1 MRIRYE
7 IIMWHQHC
15 LSFFPG
21 KIGCFLRNLLLPYKN
36 GNNVL
41 IWDGIHIDSPSKL
54 KLGNNISI
62 NRGCTIN
69 AAGNITIS
77 DNVLIGPG
85 VVIYSQNHRY
95 TNLDISINQQG
106 YLTAPV
112 IIKENVWIGAR
123 AIILPGVTIEANSII
138 GAGSVVTKN
147 IPLNS
152 ICAGNP
158 AKLISKR

>member
-1 MRIRYE
+1 MNRVKVANK
-7 IIMWHQHC
+7 
-15 LSFFPG
+15 S
-21 KIGCFLRNLLLPYKN
+21 
-36 GNNVL
+36 
-41 IWDGIHIDSPSKL
+41 ID
-54 KLGNNISI
+54 I
-62 NRGCTIN
+62 NE
-69 AAGNITIS
+69 
-77 DNVLIGPG
+77 
-85 VVIYSQNHRY
+85 
-95 TNLDISINQQG
+95 QG
-106 YLTAPV
+106 YLTTPV